1 MTEYLTEAI
10 VLDKKESGDFD
21 SLVSLYTKD
30 LGKVVA
36 RAKSV
41 RKITSKLAGHLEPL
55 NFVRVRLIEKNGFQV
70 VDALAPK
77 QKKEARSSIENF
89 SKSLALLQFIKEVS
103 YELQPDP
110 YFWREIRKI
119 LSGDFSAYDRSSEGR
134 EEKSI
139 YRNLLKILGFN
150 PKFADCHQCHS
161 KPVNY
166 FYKKDQLFFCGK
178 CVSKI
183 PKDEVIFV

>member
-1 MTEYLTEAI
+1 MDKYNYGKMTEYLTEAI

-21 SLVSLYTKD
+21 SLVFLYTKD

-77 QKKEARSSIENF
+77 QKKATKASIENF
-89 SKSLALLQFIKEVS
+89 SKSLALLQFINEAS
-103 YELQPDP
+103 YELQPDL
-110 YFWREIRKI
+110 YFWQEIRKI
-119 LSGDFSAYDRSSEGR
+119 LSNDFD
-134 EEKSI
+134 EKI
-139 YRNLLKILGFN
+139 TYRHLLKILGFD
-150 PKFADCHQCHS
+150 PKFADCHNCHN
-161 KPVNY
+161 KPVDY
-166 FYKKDQLFFCGK
+166 FHKKDQLFFCGK
-178 CVSKI
+178 CGGKI
-183 PKDEVIFV
+183 PKDEVILV

>member
-1 MTEYLTEAI
+1 MPEYFTEAI

-21 SLVSLYTKD
+21 GLISLYTKD

-77 QKKEARSSIENF
+77 QKKVIKASIENF

-103 YELQPDP
+103 YELQPDL
-110 YFWREIRKI
+110 YFWQEIRKI
-119 LSGDFSAYDRSSEGR
+119 LSNDFD
-134 EEKSI
+134 EKNI

-150 PKFADCHQCHS
+150 PKFADCNNCQA

-166 FYKKDQLFFCGK
+166 FHKKDQIFFCEK
-178 CVSKI
+178 CVGKI
-183 PKDEVIFV
+183 PKDEVIFI